1 MLFWDMLTK
10 KSNNKQNYAR
20 KEIVT
25 KFSDLEKASN
35 WFKAS
40 KSTLKESEALWKM
53 QAKGIWL
60 NQSVKSYQ
68 YRSAH
73 IRNRSFLTKSWEKI
87 LITEIFVQT
96 SSDCINL
103 NKIQII
109 SLSSRIKLNSVESNT
124 E

>member
-1 MLFWDMLTK
+1 MLTK

-68 YRSAH
+68 YRSAL
-73 IRNRSFLTKSWEKI
+73 IRNRSLLTKSWEKI
-87 LITEIFVQT
+87 LITEIYVQT